1 MTASIPA
8 WLLRVLP
15 RAPWTEHRASTFD
28 SSDLAGLTRA
38 QMWAEM
44 RQAENALFYLLS
56 RRRDG
61 MVWPPYFGRPDSA
74 IAWLEQRIAA
84 CDATMKTAQR

>member
-15 RAPWTEHRASTFD
+15 RAPWTEHRANTFD
-28 SSDLAGLTRA
+28 NSDLAGLSRA
-38 QMWAEM
+38 QIWAEK
-44 RQAENALFYLLS
+44 RQAEEALFYLLS

-61 MVWPPYFGRPDSA
+61 LAWAPYPDSPHSA
-74 IAWLEQRIAA
+74 TAWLGQRVAA
-84 CDATMKTAQR
+84 CDGAMRAAQR